1 MSFFLLR
8 LFSKTLF
15 SRKMET
21 WAMAT
26 SSSGRGA
33 KRKRSGGIQQRL
45 GCDKKEE
52 AKRKEEQKNST
63 SQLASFLVEQWVWGK
78 ASVQLVQETAKLACE
93 DMVSNGCDQVPPD
106 LLFLA
111 GLGSSGVHSN
121 NMHRELL
128 HHFEKKSPLP
138 PMYTTQVPL
147 KNGHPPQ
154 SFLLPHEVFSH
165 TWEHYREAFH
175 RYWMPGGESQIS
187 LFWSKFQ
194 HHPAMAGHPLFSS
207 EDWSSKAIP
216 ISIHG
221 DAVPTAGKGKAW
233 TKMLLVLSW
242 VSCLT
247 SGSTREVCNLLYAVS
262 WLFIQH
268 VHFLY

>member
-1 MSFFLLR
+1 
-8 LFSKTLF
+8 
-15 SRKMET
+15 
-21 WAMAT
+21 MA
-26 SSSGRGA
+26 SSSTAKGT

-45 GCDKKEE
+45 AQHDLENKTE
-52 AKRKEEQKNST
+52 SS

-93 DMVSNGCDQVPPD
+93 DMVNNGCDQVPSD
-106 LLFLA
+106 LQFLA
-111 GLGSSGVHSN
+111 GLGTSGLHSN
-121 NMHRELL
+121 NMHRDLL
-128 HHFEKKSPLP
+128 HHFERKSPLP
-138 PMYTTQVPL
+138 PLFTTQVPL
-147 KNGHPPQ
+147 KSGHTPQ
-154 SFLLPHEVFSH
+154 SFLLPHELFSH
-165 TWEHYREAFH
+165 MWEHYREAFAKF
-175 RYWMPGGESQIS
+175 WMPGGESDIS

-194 HHPAMAGHPLFSS
+194 HHPAMAGHPLFLT
-207 EDWSSKAIP
+207 ENWRSKAIP

-262 WLFIQH
+262 WLFH
-268 VHFLY
+268 EKRTCFLWS